1 MAVETNNFY
10 GKITISNDAI
20 AAVAGFAT
28 LDSYGVVDLV
38 TKSLKDGIRELL
50 VKQPYS
56 KGIRISNIDNR
67 IFIDIYCILKYG
79 ISVSAVAESLKKTI
93 KYRVEDFT
101 GMIVDTVNIHVV
113 GVRVSEN
120 ICKRQ

>member
-1 MAVETNNFY
+1 MSVETNNFY
-10 GKITISNDAI
+10 GKITISNEAI
-20 AAVAGFAT
+20 AAIAGFAT

-38 TKSLKDGIRELL
+38 SKNLQDGFRELL
-50 VKQPYS
+50 SKQSYS
-56 KGIRISNIDNR
+56 KGIKITNIENR

-93 KYRVEDFT
+93 KYSVEDFT

-113 GVRVSEN
+113 GVR
-120 ICKRQ
+120 I

>member
-38 TKSLKDGIRELL
+38 TKSLKDEIRELL

-79 ISVSAVAESLKKTI
+79 ISVSAVAGSLKKTI

-113 GVRVSEN
+113 GVRV
-120 ICKRQ
+120 